1 MADHP
6 THQHLETDATVVELA
21 SLMTEMMDIL
31 ETDPICGVDFEI
43 RQSCIPH
50 GSTAARKCEMPDCTG
65 RHAPA
70 LLLKRWVVSPQ
81 LWPAV
86 TELLVRYS
94 MVVAFASADANDSRI
109 LLAKSAGYYQ
119 RFAMASEQTE
129 QMHNMMM
136 GAPVWEGK
144 VEDMPEGLR
153 RMFNIELVDE
163 EEDEDD

>member
-1 MADHP
+1 MTDHP

-21 SLMTEMMDIL
+21 EMMTAMMDIL

-43 RQSCIPH
+43 RQSCVPH
-50 GSTAARKCEMPDCTG
+50 GSTAVRKCEMPDCTG

-70 LLLKRWVVSPQ
+70 LLFKRLVVSPQ

-86 TELLVRYS
+86 TELLCRYS
-94 MVVAFASADANDSRI
+94 MVMAFANADANDSRI

-119 RFAMASEQTE
+119 RFAMASEATE
-129 QMHNMMM
+129 QMHSMFS
-136 GAPVWEGK
+136 GGPFWEGK

-153 RMFNIELVDE
+153 RMFNIEL
-163 EEDEDD
+163 EEDDEDE